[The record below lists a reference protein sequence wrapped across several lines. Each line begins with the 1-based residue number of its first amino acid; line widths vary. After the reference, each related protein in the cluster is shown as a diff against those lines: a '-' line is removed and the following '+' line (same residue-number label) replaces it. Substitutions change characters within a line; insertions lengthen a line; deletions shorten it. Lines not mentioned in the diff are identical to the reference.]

1 MKTGTSKGTDRTR
14 GSTDPQGQLSGLPIE
29 ESPLNQSST
38 TGEDADS
45 PPDTTQYFEAWLE
58 NLKPSLETN
67 ENQPAQPAVSN
78 SPARGEIRFEGTL
91 FVDGYAAGFLRSLTG
106 TLIIGESGEVE
117 ADIVVAIGV
126 IDGLLCGSIHATES
140 VVLGSH
146 ARVFG
151 DIESPALAIRL
162 GAIFEGQCRF
172 LPRPCQADGED
183 HAAALHAAP
192 TLSMPSSADFQSAR
206 EVACEEEAE
215 LMAVAGGG

>member
-1 MKTGTSKGTDRTR
+1 MKTGTSKRTDRTR

-45 PPDTTQYFEAWLE
+45 PPDTSQYFEAWLE
-58 NLKPSLETN
+58 NLKPSLEPN
-67 ENQPAQPAVSN
+67 ENQPAQPTVTKSRA
-78 SPARGEIRFEGTL
+78 PGEISFDGTL
-91 FVDGYAAGFLRSLTG
+91 RVDGYAAGFLHSLTG

-172 LPRPCQADGED
+172 LPRPYLEDGDD
-183 HAAALHAAP
+183 HAPALHAAP
-192 TLSMPSSADFQSAR
+192 TFSIPSSADFQSTR